1 MTEVLEGQIGLFGPD
16 TQFGKTCQ
24 DPCLRGSQKAQ
35 ISKRSS
41 PNSSASSAKKP
52 PLFLFLRTVGPTQ
65 DASAEWVTPSFPFPS
80 LGDYMTHSF
89 GDRPS
94 TLMAE
99 CGYEEL
105 PNGVS
110 VSRLSQTL
118 QDSVPERFSL
128 SAKACEGIL
137 RRASTR
143 GKELPSELK
152 EALERQALSGAEI
165 QPKDFQNDS
174 EVCDP

>member
-16 TQFGKTCQ
+16 TQFGKTCLDHSVRQGQ
-24 DPCLRGSQKAQ
+24 DNQKER

-41 PNSSASSAKKP
+41 QSSSASSAKKP
-52 PLFLFLRTVGPTQ
+52 PLFLFLRTVGPTP

-99 CGYEEL
+99 CGFEGL

-128 SAKACEGIL
+128 SAKACVGIL

-143 GKELPSELK
+143 GKELPSELR
-152 EALERQALSGAEI
+152 EALERQAEC
-165 QPKDFQNDS
+165 DS
-174 EVCDP
+174 